1 MNQIFDINSIPGGGE
16 LTQKVGIAFDDEGS
30 PTAGFVIVGKD
41 SEQCIS
47 ADQRV
52 RIANI
57 KRQSTK
63 ATRLDASTD
72 GGAAK
77 VDKLVYD
84 NDTEKAVAVVVDWF
98 GFTDQ
103 GAPAE
108 FSPAK
113 IRAMFVARPT
123 WREKVLV
130 ALENEAAF
138 LPNSLTT

>member
-1 MNQIFDINSIPGGGE
+1 MNQIFDIDSIPSGGE
-16 LTQKVGIAFDDEGS
+16 LTQKVGVAFDDEGN

-41 SEQCIS
+41 SEQFFG
-47 ADQRV
+47 AEQRV

-84 NDTEKAVAVVVDWF
+84 NDTEKAIAVVVDWF
-98 GFTDQ
+98 GFTDK

-108 FSPAK
+108 FSPARVRK
-113 IRAMFVARPT
+113 MFTDRPT

-130 ALENEAAF
+130 ALENETAF
-138 LPNSLTT
+138 LPNSPAT